1 MSRRHPSGLPD
12 TLLQLPRPLVIGVLN
27 VTPDSFSD
35 GGKHF
40 EVNSAVEHGIALRR
54 DGADIVDVGGE
65 STRPGATLV
74 DVKEELKRVLP
85 VVSALVGAGVNVSID
100 TMKAEV
106 ARECVAAGACLVND
120 VSGGLA
126 DPAMYS
132 TVAGLDVPYVIM
144 HWRGHGAVMNQLAVY
159 DDVVGD
165 VLREL
170 NERLQTAI
178 AGGVDPDCII
188 MDPGLG
194 FAKEADDNW
203 RLLNH
208 LAEFV
213 DLGYPVLIGASRK
226 RFLGAL
232 LADAAGQPRTFAE
245 RDAATDAVSAIAA
258 AGGVWGVRVH
268 NVKAAV
274 DAVLVG
280 RACARGRQ

>member
-12 TLLQLPRPLVIGVLN
+12 ALLQLPRPLVIGVLN

-40 EVNSAVEHGIALRR
+40 EVNSAVKHGIALRR

-178 AGGVDPDCII
+178 AGESI
-188 MDPGLG
+188 LT
-194 FAKEADDNW
+194 A
-203 RLLNH
+203 
-208 LAEFV
+208 
-213 DLGYPVLIGASRK
+213 
-226 RFLGAL
+226 
-232 LADAAGQPRTFAE
+232 
-245 RDAATDAVSAIAA
+245 
-258 AGGVWGVRVH
+258 
-268 NVKAAV
+268 
-274 DAVLVG
+274 
-280 RACARGRQ
+280 